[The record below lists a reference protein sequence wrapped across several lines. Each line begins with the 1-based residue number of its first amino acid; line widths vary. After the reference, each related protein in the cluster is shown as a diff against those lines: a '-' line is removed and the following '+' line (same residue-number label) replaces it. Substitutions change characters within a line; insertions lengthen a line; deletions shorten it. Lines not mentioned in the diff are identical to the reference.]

1 MKGNIR
7 IVKLLGG
14 CVAVYG
20 VTLLPKR
27 RISNKLTRKE
37 KQTMCTECQHSET
50 KHQVEGYRIQGCIE
64 QLRYVAGDGPIM
76 CPCDATLNQ
85 K

>member
-1 MKGNIR
+1 
-7 IVKLLGG
+7 
-14 CVAVYG
+14 
-20 VTLLPKR
+20 
-27 RISNKLTRKE
+27 
-37 KQTMCTECQHSET
+37 MCTECQHSET